1 MHSVIPASFVSQAS
15 RRNSTERERNIIAA
29 IFSAKVIVLL
39 IMALALPNWYYL
51 KGGGCTRQVLGTE
64 QFFYVSSVGTLTV
77 PADGGNISYSKLAYY
92 GLNEDMK
99 DCLTPEIVA
108 VQRIIIGLCFITI
121 FFSFSQ
127 FYFDISGVK
136 NNSLKC
142 TRRCGLGSILSVIMI
157 VIIIG
162 LCYYVSDMME
172 QQQELTKL
180 YPATR
185 VEVTFGVSYYLI
197 ATAGV
202 AAVLAAASN
211 LFRCDHLSGSADL
224 SMLVDDNQEEET
236 FSIALPHSQSWS
248 HIHQH
253 NGVCISNL
261 PPPPPYSP

>member
-142 TRRCGLGSILSVIMI
+142 TRRCGLGSILSGDE
-157 VIIIG
+157 IIHSDNGPIHAMG
-162 LCYYVSDMME
+162 LVQWLFD
-172 QQQELTKL
+172 ELEDDVKHL
-180 YPATR
+180 HWPAQFPDLNMLHP
-185 VEVTFGVSYYLI
+185 ELI
-197 ATAGV
+197 SCTTISP
-202 AAVLAAASN
+202 LN
-211 LFRCDHLSGSADL
+211 F
-224 SMLVDDNQEEET
+224 
-236 FSIALPHSQSWS
+236 
-248 HIHQH
+248 H
-253 NGVCISNL
+253 NIFMKNGTIFL
-261 PPPPPYSP
+261 